1 MAELENSKDLISVLW
16 SGADILRSK
25 MDANEYKDY
34 LLGIVF
40 YKYLSD
46 SFLIKVYD
54 LIYDEKPENLKVA
67 LEAYKEALED
77 SSAEELKEQIKSE
90 CHYVIEPELTYTC
103 FADAARNNSFN
114 REQLQKAFNNIE
126 QSDPLFADLFTDIDL
141 YSNRLGTGD
150 QKQSDTISNLIKEI
164 DKADLLNSDA
174 EILGNAYEYLIGQF
188 ASETG
193 KKAGEFYTPHEVSVL
208 MSEIV
213 SEHLKDRKQ
222 IKIYDPTSGSGSLLI
237 NIGRS
242 AAKYI
247 SGDGKIDYYAQELKE
262 NTFNLTRMNLV
273 MRGIKPANINVRN
286 GDTLEDDWPFF
297 EENKK
302 ETTYE
307 LVRVDAVVS
316 NPPYSQK
323 WDPKDKEF
331 DPRYKDFGVAPKA
344 KADFAFLL
352 HDLYHLEDDGI
363 MTIVLPHGVL
373 FRGGEEAK
381 IRENLIEKNRIDAI
395 IGLPENIFFGTN
407 IATIIMV
414 LKKNRP
420 SSDVLIIDA
429 SKGFEKSG
437 KNNKLRASDIKKIVD
452 TVKYRTEIDKYSV
465 LVSKETVQE
474 NEYNLNITRYVDSTD
489 DPEKWDIRATMF
501 GGIPV
506 SEVDAFEKYWEAF
519 LGLRDALFKEV
530 STGYLQPRIKDIK
543 GTIDSFET
551 VEAYRVTFTK
561 AFAGFYETLKE
572 DLIDGILDVA
582 AEQEKEKITEDIF
595 GRIDRV
601 KLADRYV
608 AYQVFAKYWDIIS
621 ADIEMLQTEGF
632 QVITQVDPNMVI
644 KKNNNK
650 NDDDEVTEVQ
660 DGWKG
665 HILPFELVQEM
676 LMPNEVE
683 AIRVLEER
691 LSEIAGEYTEI
702 IDSLDEDEKQGSF
715 LNDSNNA
722 FVSKELKAAC
732 DEILQDV
739 ENEEI
744 DALNKYMTMPK
755 KEQLAFIET
764 CTDVDWDVIEKNK
777 DGSCKKPS
785 LTSRIQQL
793 KMEYE
798 FSEDSYEGKLLSALR
813 LVDEESTVKRSV
825 KQKKEALHIKTK
837 KVIENLSED
846 AALQIVEQKWIA
858 PLVSDLDNISSA
870 IITDVINKMDYLALK
885 YSTTM
890 HDIQSEKTD
899 VKSSLSE
906 MIGMLSADGSDSE
919 GLMEFQKIL
928 FKSGEIPD
936 GWL

>member
-1 MAELENSKDLISVLW
+1 M
-16 SGADILRSK
+16 
-25 MDANEYKDY
+25 
-34 LLGIVF
+34 
-40 YKYLSD
+40 
-46 SFLIKVYD
+46 
-54 LIYDEKPENLKVA
+54 
-67 LEAYKEALED
+67 
-77 SSAEELKEQIKSE
+77 
-90 CHYVIEPELTYTC
+90 
-103 FADAARNNSFN
+103 
-114 REQLQKAFNNIE
+114 
-126 QSDPLFADLFTDIDL
+126 
-141 YSNRLGTGD
+141 
-150 QKQSDTISNLIKEI
+150 
-164 DKADLLNSDA
+164 
-174 EILGNAYEYLIGQF
+174 
-188 ASETG
+188 
-193 KKAGEFYTPHEVSVL
+193 
-208 MSEIV
+208 
-213 SEHLKDRKQ
+213 
-222 IKIYDPTSGSGSLLI
+222 
-237 NIGRS
+237 
-242 AAKYI
+242 
-247 SGDGKIDYYAQELKE
+247 
-262 NTFNLTRMNLV
+262 
-273 MRGIKPANINVRN
+273 
-286 GDTLEDDWPFF
+286 
-297 EENKK
+297 
-302 ETTYE
+302 
-307 LVRVDAVVS
+307 
-316 NPPYSQK
+316 
-323 WDPKDKEF
+323 
-331 DPRYKDFGVAPKA
+331 
-344 KADFAFLL
+344 
-352 HDLYHLEDDGI
+352 
-363 MTIVLPHGVL
+363 
-373 FRGGEEAK
+373 
-381 IRENLIEKNRIDAI
+381 
-395 IGLPENIFFGTN
+395 
-407 IATIIMV
+407 
-414 LKKNRP
+414 
-420 SSDVLIIDA
+420 
-429 SKGFEKSG
+429 
-437 KNNKLRASDIKKIVD
+437 
-452 TVKYRTEIDKYSV
+452 
-465 LVSKETVQE
+465 
-474 NEYNLNITRYVDSTD
+474 
-489 DPEKWDIRATMF
+489 
-501 GGIPV
+501 
-506 SEVDAFEKYWEAF
+506 
-519 LGLRDALFKEV
+519 
-530 STGYLQPRIKDIK
+530 
-543 GTIDSFET
+543 
-551 VEAYRVTFTK
+551 
-561 AFAGFYETLKE
+561 
-572 DLIDGILDVA
+572 IDGILDVA

-676 LMPNEVE
+676 LMPDEVE
-683 AIRVLEER
+683 EIRVLEER

-928 FKSGEIPD
+928 G
-936 GWL
+936 GYVR

>member
-1 MAELENSKDLISVLW
+1 MDGKQDYDVL
-16 SGADILRSK
+16 GFI
-25 MDANEYKDY
+25 
-34 LLGIVF
+34 
-40 YKYLSD
+40 
-46 SFLIKVYD
+46 
-54 LIYDEKPENLKVA
+54 
-67 LEAYKEALED
+67 
-77 SSAEELKEQIKSE
+77 
-90 CHYVIEPELTYTC
+90 
-103 FADAARNNSFN
+103 
-114 REQLQKAFNNIE
+114 
-126 QSDPLFADLFTDIDL
+126 
-141 YSNRLGTGD
+141 
-150 QKQSDTISNLIKEI
+150 
-164 DKADLLNSDA
+164 
-174 EILGNAYEYLIGQF
+174 YEYLISNF
-188 ASETG
+188 AANAG

-213 SEHLKDRKQ
+213 AEHLKDRKQ

-237 NIGRS
+237 NIGKS

-297 EENKK
+297 EENDK
-302 ETTYE
+302 EKTYE
-307 LVRVDAVVS
+307 LIRVDAVVS

-420 SSDVLIIDA
+420 TSDVLIIDA

-452 TVKYRTEIDKYSV
+452 TVKNRAEHEKYSV
-465 LVSKETVQE
+465 KVSKETIQE
-474 NEYNLNITRYVDSTD
+474 NEYNLNITRYVDSAD

-501 GGIPV
+501 GGIPET
-506 SEVDAFEKYWEAF
+506 EVDAYEEFWDAF
-519 LGLRDALFKEV
+519 PGLRDALFEQASK
-530 STGYLQPRIKDIK
+530 GYVQPKSDDIK
-543 GTIDSFET
+543 KIIDVFES
-551 VEAYRVTFTK
+551 VEAYRSAFTK
-561 AFAGFYETLKE
+561 SFDGFYETLQE
-572 DLIDGILDVA
+572 DLIDGILDVS

-595 GRIDRV
+595 GRIDSI

-632 QVITQVDPNMVI
+632 QVITQVDPNMVV
-644 KKNNNK
+644 KKNNK
-650 NDDDEVTEVQ
+650 NDDDDEVTEVQ

-676 LMPNEVE
+676 MMPYEVKE
-683 AIRVLEER
+683 IRDLEER
-691 LSEIAGEYTEI
+691 LSEISSEYMEI
-702 IDSLDEDEKQGSF
+702 IDSLDEDEKQGSY
-715 LNDSNNA
+715 LNDGNDA
-722 FVSKELKAAC
+722 FVSKELKATC
-732 DEILQDV
+732 DEILEDIDSA
-739 ENEEI
+739 EI
-744 DALNKYMTMPK
+744 NALNKYISLSK
-755 KEQLAFIET
+755 KEAVSFMKT
-764 CTDVDWDVIEKNK
+764 CRDADWTKIEKNK

-785 LTSRIQQL
+785 LTSRIQEL
-793 KMEYE
+793 KMEFE
-798 FSEDSYEGKLLSALR
+798 FPEDSLDGKLLAALK
-813 LVDEESTVKRSV
+813 LMDEESAVKKDL
-825 KQKKEALHIKTK
+825 KQKKDALHIKTK
-837 KVIENLSED
+837 EVIEGLTEEK
-846 AALQIVEQKWIA
+846 ALQIVEQKWIS
-858 PLVSDLDNISSA
+858 PLVKDIDAISST
-870 IITDVINKMDYLALK
+870 IIAGVVSKMEYISQK
-885 YSTTM
+885 YATTL
-890 HDIQSEKTD
+890 HNIQSDKTEVQSTLAD
-899 VKSSLSE
+899 MVA
-906 MIGMLSADGSDSE
+906 MLSASGSDME
-919 GLMEFQKIL
+919 GLQEFRTILGGQK
-928 FKSGEIPD
+928 
-936 GWL
+936 

>member
-1 MAELENSKDLISVLW
+1 MNKHQLASTIWESANQM
-16 SGADILRSK
+16 RSK
-25 MDANEYKDY
+25 IEANEYKDFI
-34 LLGIVF
+34 LGFIF
-40 YKYLSD
+40 YKYLSERELD
-46 SFLIKVYD
+46 LFQKEKLSEDEIKKVDEKDVKYAKHVRETLGYFIAYNNLFSTWLAKGNDFDVKDVRDALSDFDQNIDEVYKKVFEKIFNTLQTGLSKLGETSGSQTKAVKKLLKLIKKIPMDGKQDYD
-54 LIYDEKPENLKVA
+54 V
-67 LEAYKEALED
+67 
-77 SSAEELKEQIKSE
+77 
-90 CHYVIEPELTYTC
+90 
-103 FADAARNNSFN
+103 
-114 REQLQKAFNNIE
+114 
-126 QSDPLFADLFTDIDL
+126 
-141 YSNRLGTGD
+141 LGF
-150 QKQSDTISNLIKEI
+150 I
-164 DKADLLNSDA
+164 
-174 EILGNAYEYLIGQF
+174 YEYLISNF
-188 ASETG
+188 AANAG

-213 SEHLKDRKQ
+213 AEHLKDRKQ

-302 ETTYE
+302 ETTYK

-420 SSDVLIIDA
+420 SSDILIIDA

-489 DPEKWDIRATMF
+489 DPEKWDIRATML

-551 VEAYRVTFTK
+551 VEAYRFTK
-561 AFAGFYETLKE
+561 AFDGFYETLKE
-572 DLIDGILDVA
+572 DLIDGILDVS

-621 ADIEMLQTEGF
+621 ADIEMIQTEGF
-632 QVITQVDPNMVI
+632 PVITQVDPNMVI
-644 KKNNNK
+644 KKNNK
-650 NDDDEVTEVQ
+650 NDDDDEVTEVQ

-691 LSEIAGEYTEI
+691 LLEIAGEYTEI

-715 LNDSNNA
+715 LNDSNDA

-739 ENEEI
+739 ESEEI
-744 DALNKYMTMPK
+744 NALNKYMTMPK
-755 KEQLAFIET
+755 KEQLAFIKT

-785 LTSRIQQL
+785 LTNRIQQL

-798 FSEDSYEGKLLSALR
+798 FLEDSYERKLLSALR
-813 LVDEESTVKRSV
+813 LSDEESAARRSV

-837 KVIENLSED
+837 KVIEGLSED
-846 AALQIVEQKWIA
+846 EALQIVEQKWIA
-858 PLVSDLDNISSA
+858 SLVRDLDDISSSV
-870 IITDVINKMDYLALK
+870 IYDVTSKISYLAQK
-885 YSTTM
+885 YATTM
-890 HDIQSEKTD
+890 HDIQEEKVSVRRTLGGMVGELTAD
-899 VKSSLSE
+899 SSD
-906 MIGMLSADGSDSE
+906 ME
-919 GLMEFQKIL
+919 GLKEFKLIL
-928 FKSGEIPD
+928 GGRE
-936 GWL
+936 G

>member
-1 MAELENSKDLISVLW
+1 MNKHQLASTIWESANQM
-16 SGADILRSK
+16 RSK
-25 MDANEYKDY
+25 IEANEYKDFI
-34 LLGIVF
+34 LGFIF
-40 YKYLSD
+40 YKYLSEREFELFRKEKLSD
-46 SFLIKVYD
+46 EEIKKVNEKDVKYAKHVRETLGYFIAYDNLFSTWLAMGNDFDVKNVRDALSDFDQNIDEVYKKVFEKIFNTLQTGLSKLGETSGSQTKAVKKLLKLIKKIPMDGKQDYD
-54 LIYDEKPENLKVA
+54 V
-67 LEAYKEALED
+67 
-77 SSAEELKEQIKSE
+77 
-90 CHYVIEPELTYTC
+90 
-103 FADAARNNSFN
+103 
-114 REQLQKAFNNIE
+114 
-126 QSDPLFADLFTDIDL
+126 
-141 YSNRLGTGD
+141 LGF
-150 QKQSDTISNLIKEI
+150 I
-164 DKADLLNSDA
+164 
-174 EILGNAYEYLIGQF
+174 YEYLISNF
-188 ASETG
+188 AANAG

-213 SEHLKDRKQ
+213 AEHLKDRKQ

-237 NIGRS
+237 NIGKS

-414 LKKNRP
+414 LKRNRP
-420 SSDVLIIDA
+420 STDVLIIDA
-429 SKGFEKSG
+429 SRGFEKSG
-437 KNNKLRASDIKKIVD
+437 KNNKLRASDIKKIAD
-452 TVKYRTEIDKYSV
+452 TVKYRTEIEKYSV
-465 LVSKETVQE
+465 LVPKETIRD
-474 NEYNLNITRYVDSTD
+474 NEYNLNITRYVDSAD

-501 GGIPV
+501 GGIPEA
-506 SEVDAFEKYWEAF
+506 EVDAFDEYWEAF
-519 LGLRDALFKEV
+519 PGLREALFE
-530 STGYLQPRIKDIK
+530 SASEGYLQPGTDDIK
-543 GTIDSFET
+543 GIIDSFKS
-551 VEAYRVTFTK
+551 VEDYRGAFTK
-561 AFAGFYETLKE
+561 TFEGFYETLQE
-572 DLIDGILDVA
+572 DLIEGILDVE
-582 AEQEKEKITEDIF
+582 AEQEKEKITKDIF
-595 GRIDRV
+595 GRIDPV

-608 AYQVFAKYWDIIS
+608 AYQVFAEYWDIIS

-644 KKNNNK
+644 KKNNK
-650 NDDDEVTEVQ
+650 NDDDDEVTEVQ

-665 HILPFELVQEM
+665 HILPFDLVQEM
-676 LMPNEVE
+676 LMPDEVAE
-683 AIRVLEER
+683 ISKLEER
-691 LSEIAGEYTEI
+691 LAEISSEYMEI

-715 LNDSNNA
+715 LNDSNDA
-722 FVSKELKAAC
+722 FVSKELKTAC
-732 DEILQDV
+732 DEILQDI
-739 ENEEI
+739 ESDEI
-744 DALNKYMTMPK
+744 NALNKYLSLPK
-755 KEQLAFIET
+755 KGAVAFMKS
-764 CTDVDWDVIEKNK
+764 CSDADWSQIEKNK

-793 KMEYE
+793 RMEFE
-798 FSEDSYEGKLLSALR
+798 FPEDSLDGKLLAALR
-813 LVDEESTVKRSV
+813 LMDEESAVKKDV
-825 KQKKEALHIKTK
+825 KQRKEALHIRTK
-837 KVIENLSED
+837 EVIEGLSEEE
-846 AALQIVEQKWIA
+846 ALQIVEHKWIT
-858 PLVSDLDNISSA
+858 PLVGDLEMLSSNI
-870 IITDVINKMDYLALK
+870 IIGAVNQMEYLAQK
-885 YSTTM
+885 YATTM
-890 HDIQSEKTD
+890 HDIVCKKET
-899 VKSSLSE
+899 VKDSLVK
-906 MIGMLSADGSDSE
+906 MLSALAATGADAE
-919 GLMEFQKIL
+919 GLDEFNVIL
-928 FKSGEIPD
+928 GGYVD
-936 GWL
+936 GK

>member
-1 MAELENSKDLISVLW
+1 MNKHQLASTIWESANQM
-16 SGADILRSK
+16 RSK
-25 MDANEYKDY
+25 IEANEYKDFI
-34 LLGIVF
+34 LGFIF
-40 YKYLSD
+40 YKYLSERELD
-46 SFLIKVYD
+46 LFRKEKLSEEEIKKVDEKDAKYAKHVRETLGYFIAYNNLFSTWLAKGNDFDIKDFRDALSDFDQNIDEVYKKVFEKIFNTLQTGLSKLGETSGSQTKAVKKLLKLIKKIPMDGKQDYD
-54 LIYDEKPENLKVA
+54 V
-67 LEAYKEALED
+67 
-77 SSAEELKEQIKSE
+77 
-90 CHYVIEPELTYTC
+90 
-103 FADAARNNSFN
+103 
-114 REQLQKAFNNIE
+114 
-126 QSDPLFADLFTDIDL
+126 
-141 YSNRLGTGD
+141 LGF
-150 QKQSDTISNLIKEI
+150 I
-164 DKADLLNSDA
+164 
-174 EILGNAYEYLIGQF
+174 YEYLISNF
-188 ASETG
+188 AANAG

-213 SEHLKDRKQ
+213 AEHLKDRKQ

-242 AAKYI
+242 VAKYI

-302 ETTYE
+302 ETTYK
-307 LVRVDAVVS
+307 LVKVDAVVS

-414 LKKNRP
+414 MKRNR
-420 SSDVLIIDA
+420 STSDVLIIDA
-429 SKGFEKSG
+429 SRGFEKSG

-452 TVKYRTEIDKYSV
+452 TVKYRTVIDKYSV
-465 LVSKETVQE
+465 LVSKETIQE
-474 NEYNLNITRYVDSTD
+474 NEYNLNITRYVDSAD
-489 DPEKWDIRATMF
+489 NPEKWDIRATMF
-501 GGIPV
+501 GGIPE
-506 SEVDAFEKYWEAF
+506 SEVDAFEEYWNAF
-519 LGLRDALFKEV
+519 PGLREALFKR
-530 STGYLQPRIKDIK
+530 SSKGYLQPRTEDIK
-543 GTIDSFET
+543 GTIDSFKS
-551 VEAYRVTFTK
+551 VEAYRTAFTK
-561 AFAGFYETLKE
+561 AFDGFYETLQE
-572 DLIDGILDVA
+572 DLIDGVLDVV

-595 GRIDRV
+595 NRIDSV

-644 KKNNNK
+644 KKNNK
-650 NDDDEVTEVQ
+650 NDDDDEVTEVQ

-665 HILPFELVQEM
+665 HILPFELVQER
-676 LMPNEVE
+676 LMPDEIE
-683 AIRVLEER
+683 EIRILGNR
-691 LSEIAGEYTEI
+691 LSEITGEYAEI
-702 IDSLDEDEKQGSF
+702 IDSLEEDEKQGSF
-715 LNDSNNA
+715 LNDSNDA
-722 FVSKELKAAC
+722 FVTKELKAAC

-739 ENEEI
+739 ESDEI
-744 DALNKYMTMPK
+744 NALNRYMSMPK
-755 KEQLAFIET
+755 KERVAFITT
-764 CTDVDWDVIEKNK
+764 CTDVDWDKIEKNK
-777 DGSCKKPS
+777 DGSCKRSS
-785 LTSRIQQL
+785 LIGRIQQL

-798 FSEDSYEGKLLSALR
+798 FPEDSYESKLLRALR
-813 LVDEESTVKRSV
+813 LSEEESAIKKDL

-837 KVIENLSED
+837 EVIEGLTED
-846 AALQIVEQKWIA
+846 EALQIVEQKWIA
-858 PLVSDLDNISSA
+858 FLVRDLDDISSS
-870 IITDVINKMDYLALK
+870 IIIDVTSKMTYLAQK
-885 YSTTM
+885 YATTM
-890 HDIQSEKTD
+890 HDIQEEKSI
-899 VKSSLSE
+899 VKSNLVGMVGKLTADLSD
-906 MIGMLSADGSDSE
+906 ME
-919 GLMEFQKIL
+919 GLKEFRLIL
-928 FKSGEIPD
+928 G
-936 GWL
+936 GNG

>member
-1 MAELENSKDLISVLW
+1 MNKHQLASTIWESANQM
-16 SGADILRSK
+16 RSK
-25 MDANEYKDY
+25 IEANEYKDFI
-34 LLGIVF
+34 LGFIF
-40 YKYLSD
+40 YKYLSERELELFRKEKLSD
-46 SFLIKVYD
+46 EEIKKVNEKDVKYAKHVRETLGYFITYDNLFSTWLAMGNDFDVKNVRDALSDFDQNIDEVYKKVFEKIFNTLQTGLSKLGETSGSQTKAVKKLLKLIKKIPMDGKQDYD
-54 LIYDEKPENLKVA
+54 V
-67 LEAYKEALED
+67 
-77 SSAEELKEQIKSE
+77 
-90 CHYVIEPELTYTC
+90 
-103 FADAARNNSFN
+103 
-114 REQLQKAFNNIE
+114 
-126 QSDPLFADLFTDIDL
+126 
-141 YSNRLGTGD
+141 LGF
-150 QKQSDTISNLIKEI
+150 I
-164 DKADLLNSDA
+164 
-174 EILGNAYEYLIGQF
+174 YEYLISNF
-188 ASETG
+188 AANAG

-213 SEHLKDRKQ
+213 AEHLKDRKQ

-237 NIGRS
+237 NIGKS

-414 LKKNRP
+414 LKRNRP
-420 SSDVLIIDA
+420 STDVLIIDA
-429 SKGFEKSG
+429 SRGFEKSG
-437 KNNKLRASDIKKIVD
+437 KNNKLRASDIKKIAD
-452 TVKYRTEIDKYSV
+452 TVKYRTEIEKYSV
-465 LVSKETVQE
+465 LVPKETIRE
-474 NEYNLNITRYVDSTD
+474 NEYNLNITRYVDSAD

-501 GGIPV
+501 GGIPEA
-506 SEVDAFEKYWEAF
+506 EVDAFGEYWEAF
-519 LGLRDALFKEV
+519 PGLREALFE
-530 STGYLQPRIKDIK
+530 SASEGYVQPRTDDIK
-543 GTIDSFET
+543 GIIDSFES
-551 VEAYRVTFTK
+551 VEEYRVAFNK
-561 AFAGFYETLKE
+561 AFEGFYETLQE
-572 DLIDGILDVA
+572 DLIEGILDVE

-595 GRIDRV
+595 GRIDPV

-644 KKNNNK
+644 KKNNK
-650 NDDDEVTEVQ
+650 NDDDDEVTEVQ

-665 HILPFELVQEM
+665 HILSFDLVQEM
-676 LMPNEVE
+676 LMPDEVAE
-683 AIRVLEER
+683 ISKLEER
-691 LSEIAGEYTEI
+691 LTEISSEYMEI

-715 LNDSNNA
+715 LNDSNDA

-732 DEILQDV
+732 DEILQDI
-739 ENEEI
+739 ESDEI
-744 DALNKYMTMPK
+744 NALNKYLSLPK
-755 KEQLAFIET
+755 KAAVAFMKS
-764 CTDVDWDVIEKNK
+764 CSDADWSQIEKNK

-785 LTSRIQQL
+785 ITSRIQQL
-793 KMEYE
+793 RMEFE
-798 FSEDSYEGKLLSALR
+798 FPEDSLDGKLLTALK
-813 LVDEESTVKRSV
+813 LSDEEGAIKKTVK
-825 KQKKEALHIKTK
+825 KKYEELHLQTK
-837 KVIENLSED
+837 DVIENLSEEE
-846 AALQIVEQKWIA
+846 ALRVLENKWVA
-858 PLVSDLDNISSA
+858 PLVVDLKAISTDIILSA
-870 IITDVINKMDYLALK
+870 IDKMEYIAQK
-885 YSTTM
+885 YSITM
-890 HDIQSEKTD
+890 HDIQSEKIAIR
-899 VKSSLSE
+899 SSLSD
-906 MIGMLSADGSDSE
+906 MVGMLQAQGADQE
-919 GLMEFQKIL
+919 GIQEFGLIL
-928 FKSGEIPD
+928 GGHFNEES
-936 GWL
+936 

>member
-1 MAELENSKDLISVLW
+1 MNKHQLASTIWESANQM
-16 SGADILRSK
+16 RSK
-25 MDANEYKDY
+25 IEANEYKDFI
-34 LLGIVF
+34 LGFIF
-40 YKYLSD
+40 YKYLSERELELFRKEKLSEAEIKKVNEKD
-46 SFLIKVYD
+46 IKYAKHVRETLGYFISYDNLFSTWLSMGNDFDIKNVRDALSDFDQNIDDVYKKVFEKIFHTLQTGLSKLGETSGSQTKAVKKLLKLIKKIPMDGKQDYD
-54 LIYDEKPENLKVA
+54 V
-67 LEAYKEALED
+67 
-77 SSAEELKEQIKSE
+77 
-90 CHYVIEPELTYTC
+90 
-103 FADAARNNSFN
+103 
-114 REQLQKAFNNIE
+114 
-126 QSDPLFADLFTDIDL
+126 
-141 YSNRLGTGD
+141 LGF
-150 QKQSDTISNLIKEI
+150 I
-164 DKADLLNSDA
+164 
-174 EILGNAYEYLIGQF
+174 YEYLISNF
-188 ASETG
+188 AANAG

-213 SEHLKDRKQ
+213 AEHLKDRKQ

-237 NIGRS
+237 NIGKS

-247 SGDGKIDYYAQELKE
+247 SGEGKIDYYAQELKE

-297 EENKK
+297 EENDK
-302 ETTYE
+302 EKTYE
-307 LVRVDAVVS
+307 LIRVDAVVS

-420 SSDVLIIDA
+420 TSDVLIIDA

-452 TVKYRTEIDKYSV
+452 TVKYRTEYEKYSV
-465 LVSKETVQE
+465 KVSKETIQE
-474 NEYNLNITRYVDSTD
+474 NEYNLNITRYVDSAD

-501 GGIPV
+501 GGIPET
-506 SEVDAFEKYWEAF
+506 EVDEFEEYWNAFPGLREALFEKAS
-519 LGLRDALFKEV
+519 K
-530 STGYLQPRIKDIK
+530 GYVQPKTDDIK
-543 GTIDSFET
+543 GTIDAFET
-551 VEAYRVTFTK
+551 VKAYRADFTK
-561 AFAGFYETLKE
+561 AFDGFYETLQE

-595 GRIDRV
+595 GRIDSV

-644 KKNNNK
+644 KKNNK
-650 NDDDEVTEVQ
+650 NDEDKEVTEVQ

-665 HILPFELVQEM
+665 HILPFELVQDM
-676 LMPNEVE
+676 LMPDEVKQ
-683 AIRVLEER
+683 IQSLEER
-691 LSEIAGEYTEI
+691 LTEINSEYMEI
-702 IDSLDEDEKQGSF
+702 IDSLGEDEKQGSY
-715 LNDSNNA
+715 LNDSNDA
-722 FVSKELKAAC
+722 FVSKELKTAC
-732 DEILQDV
+732 DEILQDIDSD
-739 ENEEI
+739 EI
-744 DALNKYMTMPK
+744 KALNKYMSLSK
-755 KEQLAFIET
+755 KEALSYMKT
-764 CTDVDWDVIEKNK
+764 CKDVDWAKIEKNK

-785 LTSRIQQL
+785 LIGRVQEL
-793 KMEYE
+793 KMEFE
-798 FSEDSYEGKLLSALR
+798 FPEDSLDGKLLSALK
-813 LVDEESTVKRSV
+813 LMEEESAVKKNL
-825 KQKKEALHIKTK
+825 KQKKDALHIKTK
-837 KVIENLSED
+837 EVIEGLTEEK
-846 AALQIVEQKWIA
+846 ALEIVEQKWIA
-858 PLVSDLDNISSA
+858 PLVKDLVDISTTILIEVVNRMVYISQ
-870 IITDVINKMDYLALK
+870 K
-885 YSTTM
+885 YATTM
-890 HDIQSEKTD
+890 HDIQSEKTLVRSQLVD
-899 VKSSLSE
+899 FV
-906 MIGMLSADGSDSE
+906 SALNANGADKE
-919 GLMEFQKIL
+919 GLKEFRLIL
-928 FKSGEIPD
+928 GGIDEEE
-936 GWL
+936 